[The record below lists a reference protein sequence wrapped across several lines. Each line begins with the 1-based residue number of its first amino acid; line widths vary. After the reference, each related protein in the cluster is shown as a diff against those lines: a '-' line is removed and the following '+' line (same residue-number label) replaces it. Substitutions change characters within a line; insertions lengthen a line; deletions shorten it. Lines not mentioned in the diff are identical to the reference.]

1 MVYKG
6 NKKQKEER
14 IQGERLT
21 KAKLS
26 LHDVRVEL
34 GKRQNNR
41 SLFGNK
47 KKGLIVSLQR
57 DIHTRDKTI
66 REMYD
71 GS

>member
-1 MVYKG
+1 MMS
-6 NKKQKEER
+6 EWS
-14 IQGERLT
+14 L
-21 KAKLS
+21 AKDKTIGVCLEI
-26 LHDVRVEL
+26 H
-34 GKRQNNR
+34 
-41 SLFGNK
+41 K